1 MTSIFTLVTLTLPR
15 TMKLVCHPKLHQAPS
30 SHQLT
35 KTLQAPSHPPYEPLI
50 RASKITKSKKPKPQL
65 PCTGYNKIRQ
75 RSKASHRL
83 KRRKTTSTSTSTN
96 RITTITLSPNPLL
109 KPPQP
114 PTPIGGLPKK
124 SMRIVYW
131 SGLFC
136 TKTINSSGSQPP
148 VQHNNTPGVRTHG
161 NKGWFDA
168 AGVALLS
175 VAKSYTCQR
184 KMVRC
189 RRSRSFFGCEATHG
203 NKGWF
208 EAGQFALFI
217 GREVIHMA
225 TKDGS
230 MPDNSPFSSVR
241 KHTHD
246 TKARIDAEQITP
258 FVGCEVIHMAKEDGS
273 NTGGVLFFSD
283 QIRQCCIFSW
293 IKQGYHR
300 RFHVFQQ
307 GVSGVIRGLFSE
319 L

>member
-1 MTSIFTLVTLTLPR
+1 MTSIFTPVTLTLPR
-15 TMKLVCHPKLHQAPS
+15 TTKLVCHPKLHQAPR

-35 KTLQAPSHPPYEPLI
+35 KALQAPSHPPYEPLI

-75 RSKASHRL
+75 RRKASHRL

-96 RITTITLSPNPLL
+96 RITTIALSPNPLL

-114 PTPIGGLPKK
+114 PTPVGGLPKK

-161 NKGWFDA
+161 NKGWFDP
-168 AGVALLS
+168 AGVALFS
-175 VAKSYTCQR
+175 VAKLHMPAKDGS
-184 KMVRC
+184 KPDK
-189 RRSRSFFGCEATHG
+189 S
-203 NKGWF
+203 
-208 EAGQFALFI
+208 LFLSAAKLHI
-217 GREVIHMA
+217 A

-230 MPDNSPFSSVR
+230 MPDSSPFSSVR

-258 FVGCEVIHMAKEDGS
+258 FLGCEVIHMAARDGS
-273 NTGGVLFFSD
+273 NTGGVVFFLGSD
-283 QIRQCCIFSW
+283 PPMLHIFMDRTGLSQAFSCISASFW
-293 IKQGYHR
+293 RYQGS
-300 RFHVFQQ
+300 F
-307 GVSGVIRGLFSE
+307 
-319 L
+319 

>member
-1 MTSIFTLVTLTLPR
+1 MTSIFTPVTLTLPR
-15 TMKLVCHPKLHQAPS
+15 TTKLVCHPKLHQGPR

-35 KTLQAPSHPPYEPLI
+35 KTLQTPSHPPYGPLI

-168 AGVALLS
+168 AGVAL
-175 VAKSYTCQR
+175 
-184 KMVRC
+184 
-189 RRSRSFFGCEATHG
+189 FIGCEATHG
-203 NKGWF
+203 NK
-208 EAGQFALFI
+208 
-217 GREVIHMA
+217 
-225 TKDGS
+225 
-230 MPDNSPFSSVR
+230 
-241 KHTHD
+241 
-246 TKARIDAEQITP
+246 
-258 FVGCEVIHMAKEDGS
+258 
-273 NTGGVLFFSD
+273 
-283 QIRQCCIFSW
+283 
-293 IKQGYHR
+293 
-300 RFHVFQQ
+300 
-307 GVSGVIRGLFSE
+307 
-319 L
+319 

>member
-35 KTLQAPSHPPYEPLI
+35 KTLQTPSHPPYEPLI

-96 RITTITLSPNPLL
+96 RITTTTLSPNPLL

-161 NKGWFDA
+161 NKGWFDP
-168 AGVALLS
+168 AGVALFS
-175 VAKSYTCQR
+175 VAK
-184 KMVRC
+184 
-189 RRSRSFFGCEATHG
+189 
-203 NKGWF
+203 
-208 EAGQFALFI
+208 L
-217 GREVIHMA
+217 HMA

-230 MPDNSPFSSVR
+230 KPDSSPFSSV
-241 KHTHD
+241 
-246 TKARIDAEQITP
+246 ARSYTWQRRMVQCRTVRP
-258 FVGCEVIHMAKEDGS
+258 FHRSGSIHMTPRRGS
-273 NTGGVLFFSD
+273 MPNKLLYLSVARLYTWQRRMDQHRRSPFFLGPD
-283 QIRQCCIFSW
+283 PPTLHIFM
-293 IKQGYHR
+293 GHHR

-307 GVSGVIRGLFSE
+307 GVSGVIRGPFLASCSR
-319 L
+319 